1 MPNLPWPGRTICQ
14 LSLLAS
20 SHGSAVVNTF
30 HYEASQADELLFAN
44 DNLRIAAGTAL
55 ASAWWALLR
64 ADWVALHGED
74 YTVNTVRAQILEVG
88 GQWRHRLTPT
98 DLTLAGLNI
107 GTITPP
113 AESLANSLVIRW
125 RTPQA
130 SKSTRG
136 RSYVGPLPDAWE
148 DNGRL
153 TATPVNNANTFAA
166 TMLAEYGHQLPIAP
180 SPWGLVVYSRPYNQG
195 DYAYPQ
201 GKNPT
206 RAFYYPPD
214 YAGKATGVVS
224 NAVDSVIRSQRR
236 RQLNVGA

>member
-1 MPNLPWPGRTICQ
+1 VPNLPWPHRTICQ
-14 LSLLAS
+14 LSLLGS
-20 SHGSAVVNTF
+20 SHGQAVVNTF
-30 HYEASQADELLFAN
+30 HFEAATTLESTFLTDT
-44 DNLRIAAGTAL
+44 LRISAGATL
-55 ASAWWALLR
+55 AGAWWTATR
-64 ADWVALHGED
+64 PSWVALHGED

-88 GQWRHRLTPT
+88 GKWRHRLTPT
-98 DLTLAGLNI
+98 DQTLSSLNI
-107 GTITPP
+107 GTITPE
-113 AESLANSLVIRW
+113 AESMANSLVIRW

-153 TATPVNNANTFAA
+153 TTTPVNNANGFINDVLT
-166 TMLAEYGHQLPIAP
+166 EWGHQNPIAP
-180 SPWGLVVYSRPYNQG
+180 EPWGLVIYSRPYNNG

-206 RAFYYPPD
+206 RTFYYPPD

-224 NAVDSVIRSQRR
+224 GAVDSVIRSQRR
-236 RQLNVGA
+236 RQIGVGA